1 MTAHSGTAVPAD
13 LHGYYID
20 DLEVGMTG
28 AFGKTITEADIT
40 MFAGVSGDTNPVHL
54 NEDFAAASRFEGR
67 IAHGMLT
74 ASLISAVIATK
85 LPGPGAIYRSQ
96 SLKFMA
102 PVRIGDTVMAEV
114 KVTEVVPEKKRA
126 VLETTC
132 RVGETVVVEG
142 EAVLWVP
149 ARD

>member
-1 MTAHSGTAVPAD
+1 MR
-13 LHGYYID
+13 
-20 DLEVGMTG
+20 
-28 AFGKTITEADIT
+28 
-40 MFAGVSGDTNPVHL
+40 AGDVAAISGDTNPVHL